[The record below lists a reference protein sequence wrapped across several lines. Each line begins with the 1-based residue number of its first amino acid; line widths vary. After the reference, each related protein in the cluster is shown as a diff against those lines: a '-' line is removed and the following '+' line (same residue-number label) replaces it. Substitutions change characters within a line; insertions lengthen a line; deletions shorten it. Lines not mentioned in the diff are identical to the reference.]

1 MEKLIGDNGQPH
13 FGQFDPAPADIN
25 YRDCDLRSPMDRRR
39 GRLAR
44 HFAFNQFQFV
54 ALSSPELIVG
64 LAIVDLKWLS
74 NAFVYAY
81 SPLSGAFEEFS
92 FLQPLARRTGIETR
106 PNDGEAV
113 FHKGSNRLHIS
124 AERGLRRVSVSLASG
139 LCIEADIDEGDAYAP
154 MALCTRAGYQ
164 GWVYTQK
171 ITARPVKG
179 TVHWQGTDHD
189 LAAQRSLGSVDWT
202 AGYMRRETFWN
213 WGSLSA
219 YLPDGR
225 RLGFNLVAGV
235 NDTGYTENAL
245 WLDDQLIKL
254 STVVFEFDR
263 DHRESRWRMRS
274 QDGVLDLS
282 FEPAGRRSE
291 RRDAGFIASNFS
303 QFFGRYTGTVRLP
316 GETLHVDGLWGLAED
331 HYARW

>member
-1 MEKLIGDNGQPH
+1 MQKLIADNGQPQ
-13 FGQFDPAPADIN
+13 FGQFDPAPTEIN
-25 YRDCDLRSPMDRRR
+25 YRDGDLRSPMDRRR

-44 HFAFNQFQFV
+44 YFSFNQFQFV

-74 NAFVYAY
+74 SAFVYAY
-81 SPLSGAFEEFS
+81 SPLTGAFEEFS
-92 FLQPLARRTGIETR
+92 FLQPLARRTHIAPR
-106 PNDGEAV
+106 PNDGAAV
-113 FHKGSNRLHIS
+113 FVKGANRLSID
-124 AERGLRRVSVSLASG
+124 AERGLRRVTVGLASG
-139 LCIEADIDEGDAYAP
+139 LNIDAVIDEGNGYSP

-171 ITARPVKG
+171 VTARPVTG
-179 TVHWQGTDHD
+179 TVSWRGEVHD
-189 LAAQRSLGSVDWT
+189 LAAQHSLGSVDWT

-263 DHRESRWRMRS
+263 YQRDAPWRMRS
-274 QDGVLDLS
+274 QDGVLDLC

-291 RRDAGFIASNFS
+291 RRNAGFVASNFS
-303 QFFGRYTGTVRLP
+303 QFFGRYTGKLTLP
-316 GETLHVDGLWGLAED
+316 GETLTLDGLWGLAED

>member
-1 MEKLIGDNGQPH
+1 MQTLIAANGQPQW
-13 FGQFDPAPADIN
+13 GLFDTPPDEIN
-25 YRDCDLRSPMDRRR
+25 YRDYELRSPMDRRR

-81 SPLSGAFEEFS
+81 SPRSGAFEQHS
-92 FLQPLARRTGIETR
+92 FLQPLARGTHIAPR
-106 PNDGEAV
+106 PNGGQAR
-113 FHKGSNRLHIS
+113 FSKAGNRLVIDATDGH
-124 AERGLRRVSVSLASG
+124 RRVFVRLASG
-139 LCIEADIDEGDAYAP
+139 LSIDAVIDEGQGYTP
-154 MALCTRAGYQ
+154 VALCTRAGYQ

-171 ITARPVKG
+171 ITARPVSG
-179 TVHWQGTDHD
+179 TVSWQGAVHD
-189 LAAQRSLGSVDWT
+189 LAAQRSLASVDWT

-245 WLDDQLIKL
+245 WLDDRLIKL
-254 STVVFEFDR
+254 STVAFEFDR
-263 DHRESRWRMRS
+263 SSSEASWRMQS
-274 QDGVLDLS
+274 QDGVLDLV
-282 FEPAGRRSE
+282 FTPAGRRRE
-291 RRDAGFIASNFS
+291 RRNAGLIASNFS
-303 QFFGRYTGTVRLP
+303 QFFGRYTGRITLP
-316 GETLHVDGLWGLAED
+316 GETLDIAGLWGLAED